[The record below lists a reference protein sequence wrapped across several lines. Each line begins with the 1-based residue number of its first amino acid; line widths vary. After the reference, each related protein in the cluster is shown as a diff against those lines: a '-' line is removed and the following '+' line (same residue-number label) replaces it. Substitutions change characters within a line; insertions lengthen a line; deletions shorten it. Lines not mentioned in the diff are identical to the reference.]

1 VRLAIVH
8 VPNQRVIAACDCRY
22 AEILPLAKR
31 SILCLDLRKSWPWIL
46 PMDVSQLPLNAL
58 RAFEAS
64 ARLGSFTRAGLELR
78 VTQTAISH
86 QVKALE
92 ETLGVTLF
100 TRLQRGL
107 ALTDEG
113 HALLP
118 VLTDVFRRMSAT
130 LSQFEQ
136 GNFREILTVGVV
148 GTFAIGWLLPRLK
161 TFREQH
167 AHVDLR
173 LKTNNNR
180 ADMLLDGLDFFIRF
194 GDGAWHG
201 TDAIHLMDAPLSPVC
216 TPSIGA
222 RLRSP
227 KDLANEEL
235 LRSYRVDEW
244 SLWFKA
250 AGVKPPGLRG
260 WMFDSSRALVEAAAQ
275 GAGVALVPVA
285 MFAREIEEG
294 RVVQPF
300 AITAPAGSYWLT
312 HLKSRAETPSM
323 NAFRTWILAEI
334 AAASAASTRRSKPAT
349 ASRRATR
356 R

>member
-1 VRLAIVH
+1 M
-8 VPNQRVIAACDCRY
+8 
-22 AEILPLAKR
+22 E
-31 SILCLDLRKSWPWIL
+31 
-46 PMDVSQLPLNAL
+46 VSQLPLNAL

-92 ETLGVTLF
+92 ETLGVVLF
-100 TRLQRGL
+100 KRLQRGL

-118 VLTDVFRRMSAT
+118 VLTDAFRRMSAT
-130 LSQFEQ
+130 LSQFEE

-167 AHVDLR
+167 PHVDLR
-173 LKTNNNR
+173 IKTNNNR
-180 ADMLLDGLDFFIRF
+180 ADILLDGLDFFIRF

-201 TDAIHLMDAPLSPVC
+201 TGAIHLMDAPLSPVC
-216 TPSIGA
+216 MPSIGA
-222 RLRSP
+222 RLRCPS
-227 KDLANEEL
+227 DLANEEL

-244 SLWFKA
+244 PLWFRS
-250 AGVKPPGLRG
+250 AGVQPPGLRG
-260 WMFDSSRALVEAAAQ
+260 WIFDSSRALVEAAAQ

-285 MFAREIEEG
+285 MFAREIAEG

-300 AITAPAGSYWLT
+300 SITASAGSYWLT
-312 HLKSRAETPSM
+312 HLKSRAETPAM
-323 NAFRTWILAEI
+323 GAFRTWILAEVQV
-334 AAASAASTRRSKPAT
+334 ANS
-349 ASRRATR
+349 
-356 R
+356 

>member
-1 VRLAIVH
+1 M
-8 VPNQRVIAACDCRY
+8 
-22 AEILPLAKR
+22 EI
-31 SILCLDLRKSWPWIL
+31 
-46 PMDVSQLPLNAL
+46 SQLPLNAL

-92 ETLGVTLF
+92 EVLGVTLF
-100 TRLQRGL
+100 KRLQRGL

-130 LSQFEQ
+130 LSQFEE

-148 GTFAIGWLLPRLK
+148 GTFAIGWLLPRLN
-161 TFREQH
+161 TFREMH
-167 AHVDLR
+167 PHVDLR
-173 LKTNNNR
+173 VKTNNNR
-180 ADMLLDGLDFFIRF
+180 ADMLLDGLDLFIRF

-201 TDAIHLMDAPLSPVC
+201 TDATRLMDAPLSPVC

-222 RLRSP
+222 RLRRP
-227 KDLANEEL
+227 ADLANEEL

-244 SLWFKA
+244 ALWFKA
-250 AGVKPPGLRG
+250 AGAEPPNLRG

-285 MFAREIEEG
+285 MFAREIAEG

-300 AITAPAGSYWLT
+300 GVTVSAGSYWLT

-334 AAASAASTRRSKPAT
+334 RISAAAGKRPRTTRP
-349 ASRRATR
+349 SRRTAARTQPR
-356 R
+356 RRRAG

>member
-1 VRLAIVH
+1 M
-8 VPNQRVIAACDCRY
+8 
-22 AEILPLAKR
+22 E
-31 SILCLDLRKSWPWIL
+31 
-46 PMDVSQLPLNAL
+46 VSRLPLNAL

-100 TRLQRGL
+100 KRLQRGL

-118 VLTDVFRRMSAT
+118 VLTDAFRRMSAT
-130 LSQFEQ
+130 LSQFED
-136 GNFREILTVGVV
+136 GNFREIMTIGVV
-148 GTFAIGWLLPRLK
+148 GTFAIGWLMPRLK

-167 AHVDLR
+167 PHVDLR

-180 ADMLLDGLDFFIRF
+180 ADILLDGLDFFIRF

-201 TDAIHLMDAPLSPVC
+201 TEATHLMDAPLSPVC
-216 TPSIGA
+216 MPAIAA
-222 RLRSP
+222 RLRRP
-227 KDLANEEL
+227 ADLANEEL

-244 SLWFKA
+244 LLWFKS
-250 AGVKPPGLRG
+250 AGIEPLGVRG
-260 WMFDSSRALVEAAAQ
+260 WVFDSSRALVEAAVQ

-285 MFAREIEEG
+285 MFAREIAER

-300 AITAPAGSYWLT
+300 NITTSAGSYWLT
-312 HLKSRAETPSM
+312 HLKTRTETPAMS
-323 NAFRTWILAEI
+323 AFRKWLLAEI
-334 AAASAASTRRSKPAT
+334 SASAASTRRSRAVKAPRKAK
-349 ASRRATR
+349 SRAGTLRD
-356 R
+356 